1 MTKLVV
7 RFSNFANAP
16 KQDEMCES
24 VLAEKLEVKR
34 PLVRHGRRWKDNIR
48 RDFKTSVVRAC
59 NVLTWLRVGTSGRRS
74 NICCS
79 SKALNF
85 SAS

>member
-7 RFSNFANAP
+7 RFRNLANAP

-34 PLVRHGRRWKDNIR
+34 PLVRHGRRWKDNIG

-59 NVLTWLRVGTSGRRS
+59 NVLRVGTSGRRS